1 LLVRQSACNIDQQG
15 VCAAELLA
23 ILPLTRLGRAAE
35 RTRLFC
41 RHRWRNFEQ
50 PGGFSRSLKQTI
62 DAPGDGL
69 SADALGGVVLFCVA
83 ALSRPALFVAPVA
96 NALVA
101 PGAQDAIAPIVRALP
116 RRHRSPTVA
125 AHLNLGLGQSGKFV
139 FI

>member
-50 PGGFSRSLKQTI
+50 PGGFSRSFKQTI
-62 DAPGDGL
+62 DAGAGLPADSPGDV
-69 SADALGGVVLFCVA
+69 ALFCVA